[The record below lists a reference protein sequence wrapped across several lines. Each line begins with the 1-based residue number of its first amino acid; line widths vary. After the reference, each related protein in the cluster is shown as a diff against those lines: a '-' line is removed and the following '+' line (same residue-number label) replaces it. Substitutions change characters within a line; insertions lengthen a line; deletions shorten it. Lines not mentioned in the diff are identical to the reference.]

1 MAVDQVAL
9 KNALAMVR
17 PLILGHGGDITVS
30 EDQDQPGII
39 NVVLEGAC
47 RACPN
52 IAMTYV
58 GPIRTALLAVDG
70 IEEVKCKQVRSSSR
84 TLSRLAKI
92 LGAAPIKVEQ
102 K

>member
-1 MAVDQVAL
+1 MAVDMDGL
-9 KNALAMVR
+9 DGALAMVR

-30 EDQDQPGII
+30 EDPERSGVF

-58 GPIRTALLAVDG
+58 GPVRTALLAVDG
-70 IEEVKCKQVRSSSR
+70 IDEVICEQVRSSPR
-84 TLSRLAKI
+84 TLSRLSKL
-92 LGAAPIKVEQ
+92 LGAAPIDLD
-102 K
+102 